1 MIYNKKPQEGVF
13 IGVFALATLVV
24 ISLAIGF
31 LSNRVNDLL
40 RNQGQMIAGRQ
51 AYWLAFSGMETVA
64 QDRLGDLGSPTKG
77 APFNGT
83 KGDGVN
89 EEEVYDKYYSLAGGE
104 IKVYG
109 YNPAGAGYHNG
120 LARTKH
126 ITVTGTDANS
136 VRKIKWTLGSPAN
149 KGYNFSFSYNSTP
162 SVTMGSAINSIAL
175 DGDFTI
181 SAWVQMDAIDER
193 PLFGLEAEQNNH
205 WIQFTSATVMGFKG
219 SGAAVS
225 LTHGLTIP
233 TGSWQHVVITRATN
247 TVTVYLNSIAG
258 GSTVSWNEAFSPDAI
273 GTSNNGT
280 RKYFDGRMTQLA
292 LWTRAITLAEIQSI
306 YIQGFTFSLTAD
318 LLTGLQHYWKL
329 NNLTDS
335 TAQNNDLTDNNGGAN
350 GTGI

>member
-1 MIYNKKPQEGVF
+1 RGFNFSRSSNEQPLLTMVSAID
-13 IGVFALATLVV
+13 T
-24 ISLAIGF
+24 IS
-31 LSNRVNDLL
+31 
-40 RNQGQMIAGRQ
+40 
-51 AYWLAFSGMETVA
+51 
-64 QDRLGDLGSPTKG
+64 
-77 APFNGT
+77 
-83 KGDGVN
+83 
-89 EEEVYDKYYSLAGGE
+89 SL
-104 IKVYG
+104 
-109 YNPAGAGYHNG
+109 
-120 LARTKH
+120 
-126 ITVTGTDANS
+126 
-136 VRKIKWTLGSPAN
+136 PAN
-149 KGYNFSFSYNSTP
+149 E
-162 SVTMGSAINSIAL
+162 
-175 DGDFTI
+175 FTI
-181 SAWVQMDAIDER
+181 SAWVQMDAIDVR
-193 PLFGLEAEQNNH
+193 PLFGLEADVDNH

-219 SGAAVS
+219 TGDVVP
-225 LTHGLTIP
+225 LTHGFTIP

-258 GSTVSWNEAFSPDAI
+258 GDDETWNEAFSPDAI

>member
-1 MIYNKKPQEGVF
+1 
-13 IGVFALATLVV
+13 
-24 ISLAIGF
+24 
-31 LSNRVNDLL
+31 
-40 RNQGQMIAGRQ
+40 
-51 AYWLAFSGMETVA
+51 
-64 QDRLGDLGSPTKG
+64 
-77 APFNGT
+77 
-83 KGDGVN
+83 
-89 EEEVYDKYYSLAGGE
+89 
-104 IKVYG
+104 
-109 YNPAGAGYHNG
+109 
-120 LARTKH
+120 
-126 ITVTGTDANS
+126 
-136 VRKIKWTLGSPAN
+136 
-149 KGYNFSFSYNSTP
+149 
-162 SVTMGSAINSIAL
+162 
-175 DGDFTI
+175 
-181 SAWVQMDAIDER
+181 
-193 PLFGLEAEQNNH
+193 
-205 WIQFTSATVMGFKG
+205 MGFKG

-258 GSTVSWNEAFSPDAI
+258 GDDETWNEAFSPDAI

>member
-1 MIYNKKPQEGVF
+1 MGLFNRKQEGVF

-24 ISLAIGF
+24 ISLAVGF
-31 LSNRVNDLL
+31 MSNRVNDLL
-40 RNQGQMIAGRQ
+40 SNQGQMIAGRQ

-77 APFNGT
+77 DGT
-83 KGDGVN
+83 DVG
-89 EEEVYDKYYSLAGGE
+89 EVYNKYYSLAGAEIQVEGE
-104 IKVYG
+104 
-109 YNPAGAGYHNG
+109 NPAGAGYHNG
-120 LARTKH
+120 LARTRY
-126 ITVTGTDANS
+126 ITTTGTDANS
-136 VRKIKWTLGSPAN
+136 VRKMKWTLGSPN
-149 KGYNFSFSYNSTP
+149 NRGYNFSFSHNDEP

-193 PLFGLEAEQNNH
+193 PLFGEKGTDGNY
-205 WIQFTSATVMGFKG
+205 WIKFTSATAMSFKG
-219 SGAAVS
+219 SGVAVP

-258 GSTVSWNEAFSPDAI
+258 GNTASWNEAFSPDAI
-273 GTSNNGT
+273 GTSYNDGD
-280 RKYFDGRMTQLA
+280 RKYFDGRIAHLA

-329 NNLTDS
+329 DDLTDS
-335 TAQNNDLTDNNGGAN
+335 TAQANNLTDNNGGAN
-350 GTGI
+350 ETGI